1 MGAIELKGVWK
12 EYSFEREK
20 ELTLKE
26 RFVNLGK
33 RRGTEKIVA
42 LKDINL
48 DIENGECFGILGKNG
63 SGKTTLLKII
73 AGILKPNKGLV
84 KVTGRIIPI
93 LTLGLGFQK
102 ELTAKEN
109 VYLYAS
115 VLGLNKKKIEEV
127 YDKIVEFSE
136 LNSVMDVKLK
146 DFSDGMV
153 MRLSFSIAFHVDAD
167 IILIDET
174 LTVGDA
180 AFQTKCLQR
189 IRELKEMGKTIIIV
203 LHSTAD
209 IRRFCDRALILEN
222 GGIIFFGQA
231 SEVCEKYDEIIESER
246 LKRFNEAVMR
256 ESGIGFKARC
266 EDAFILKKGK
276 ECTMELRIDQLP
288 SMVELFFEGKS
299 SVSVFSKNI
308 DNGKMLFQTKSLPI
322 PKGEYNVWVRHEGKF
337 LSAKSFKILV
347 KEAEESRENKTY
359 ILSDSSSPFQGI
371 TIVFG
376 ENAEHEAK
384 MFEDGKTVFV
394 FRNLEEIV
402 EPEGKAC
409 LFNGNELLLS
419 DKTENVMNELNGRI
433 WKNLA
438 VKHFNDILVN
448 TQLGKTLLGI
458 L

>member
-1 MGAIELKGVWK
+1 MAVIELKGVWK
-12 EYSFEREK
+12 EYLFEREK

-33 RRGTEKIVA
+33 GRRMEKIVA
-42 LKDINL
+42 LKNINL
-48 DIENGECFGILGKNG
+48 DIESGECFGFLGKNG

-73 AGILKPNKGLV
+73 AGILKPNKGLM

-102 ELTAKEN
+102 ELTAREN

-115 VLGLNKKKIEEV
+115 VLGLNKRRIDEI
-127 YDKIVEFSE
+127 YNKIVEFSE

-180 AFQTKCLQR
+180 GFQTKCLER
-189 IRELKEMGKTIIIV
+189 IKKLKEMGKTIIIV

-209 IRRFCDRALILEN
+209 IRRFCDRALILES
-222 GGIIFFGQA
+222 GEIIFSGRA
-231 SEVCEKYDEIIESER
+231 PEVCEKYDEIIESER
-246 LKRFNEAVMR
+246 LGRFNETVMR
-256 ESGIGFKARC
+256 ESGIEFTARC
-266 EDAFILKKGK
+266 EDAFILKEGK
-276 ECTMELRIDQLP
+276 ECIMELRIDQLP
-288 SMVELFFEGKS
+288 DTVELFFEGKN
-299 SVSVFSKNI
+299 SVSVFSKI
-308 DNGKMLFQTKSLPI
+308 HDNGKMLFQTNSLPI
-322 PKGEYNVWVRHEGKF
+322 SKGEYNVWARHDGKF
-337 LSAKSFKILV
+337 LSERPFKIIV
-347 KEAEESRENKTY
+347 REAEESHENKTY
-359 ILSDSSSPFQGI
+359 ILPSSNSPFRDI

-384 MFEDGKTVFV
+384 MFEEGKTVFV
-394 FRNLEEIV
+394 FRNLEEVV
-402 EPEGKAC
+402 EPGKKAC

-419 DKTENVMNELNGRI
+419 DKTENVMKELNERI
-433 WKNLA
+433 WKSMA
-438 VKHFNDILVN
+438 VKHFNDILIN
-448 TQLGKTLLGI
+448 TELGKTLLGVS
-458 L
+458 